1 MEHGASPARVP
12 ANSHQRHGRTDPH
25 HRRAPP
31 RQRQGN
37 LRPRLEPLYDRILVR
52 LLRPDERTR
61 GGLCVPRIATDNTPY
76 LKAEVVAVGQGRI
89 TTSGAVIPLRVA
101 VGDVVL
107 FFRSQSSG
115 EQLVF
120 PSDDNEELMLIRE
133 PNVACVLRDLDKV
146 TSIVGL
152 DGGNLE
158 LRS

>member
-1 MEHGASPARVP
+1 MRY
-12 ANSHQRHGRTDPH
+12 
-25 HRRAPP
+25 
-31 RQRQGN
+31 
-37 LRPRLEPLYDRILVR
+37 EPLYDRILVR

-61 GGLCVPRIATDNTPY
+61 GGLFVPQMATDNTPY

-120 PSDDNEELMLIRE
+120 PSDDSEELMLIRE

-146 TSIVGL
+146 TSIVSPH
-152 DGGNLE
+152 DGQNLV
-158 LRS
+158 LQ